1 MISLALIFES
11 KSRTK
16 LKKLKAYN
24 RFNLPLKNQ
33 RKNRTHRRC
42 CLWAEG
48 TFTLILVRETE
59 RRSLLSPCPRIASLF
74 FYFFLRVFIASLFFC
89 FFLCVFIAS
98 LLISSPLSPVP
109 TPYLL
114 CLPFYEGLGPAKSFL
129 KLFDFVASLSLLLSL
144 CTHRLSLFLSWCTS
158 RFNWFFFF

>member
-33 RKNRTHRRC
+33 RKNRTHRRR

-59 RRSLLSPCPRIASLF
+59 RCSLLSLCPRITSLF

-89 FFLCVFIAS
+89 FFLRVFITS
-98 LLISSPLSPVP
+98 LSISSPLSPVP
-109 TPYLL
+109 TSCLL
-114 CLPFYEGLGPAKSFL
+114 CLLFYQGFGFAKSFL
-129 KLFDFVASLSLLLSL
+129 ETFWFRCLSFSVSFSIYSLPLSVSIL
-144 CTHRLSLFLSWCTS
+144 VYV
-158 RFNWFFFF
+158 